1 MATSTEEVSIA
12 AGANLSHWNDNWL
25 ISIFKEIL
33 KRLKNS
39 ELVFFKSENLAKG
52 LLADCHH
59 LFPSLGGDLGAI
71 AADHLQ
77 QRLMMLLTMEK
88 G

>member
-1 MATSTEEVSIA
+1 MATSTEEVSMA
-12 AGANLSHWNDNWL
+12 AGANLSHWNDNLL
-25 ISIFKEIL
+25 ISVFKGVL

-39 ELVFFKSENLAKG
+39 ELFFFKSKNLAKG

-59 LFPSLGGDLGAI
+59 LLPSLGGDLGAI

-77 QRLMMLLTMEK
+77 QRVMMLLTM
-88 G
+88 